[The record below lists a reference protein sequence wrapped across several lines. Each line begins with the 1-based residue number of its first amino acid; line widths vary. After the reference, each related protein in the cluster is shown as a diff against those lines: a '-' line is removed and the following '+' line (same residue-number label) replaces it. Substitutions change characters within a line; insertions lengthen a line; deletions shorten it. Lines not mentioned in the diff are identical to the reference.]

1 MFLLLQA
8 MRKEYA
14 QARCLSIAQA
24 QILRAHDEIKMATS
38 RLRLRE
44 TESDASTVDAL
55 CSEELIVASV
65 EFSNEKFLSLSSL
78 SRIKGQLRY
87 LKVQQNSREL
97 LIQDSILFACWIC
110 YMQV

>member
-1 MFLLLQA
+1 MFLLLKA

-14 QARCLSIAQA
+14 QARNLSIAQA
-24 QILRAHDEIKMATS
+24 QILRAHDEIKMSTS

-44 TESDASTVDAL
+44 TANDASAIDAL

-65 EFSNEKFLSLSSL
+65 EFSNEKFLSLSLL

-87 LKVQQNSREL
+87 LKVHQNSCEL
-97 LIQDSILFACWIC
+97 LIKDVI
-110 YMQV
+110 